1 MFINKII
8 RNIYSIKYNIYDL
21 INYIK
26 FYKMRKN
33 NKKFNTSKIDYNNII
48 NSEIVIKNKFEI
60 IIYNNK
66 IFNNYI
72 GLYKYKKKKC
82 KDKKLENLNSY
93 VDIYNIKKF
102 LNSRIILIPNYK
114 IIDNYFN
121 YYKNK
126 YYCIYNFYI
135 VDMDDFF
142 IYVKKENDIIQKIEI
157 FFILILYILIYLLL
171 FYKIIQK
178 IILII

>member
-1 MFINKII
+1 MI
-8 RNIYSIKYNIYDL
+8 
-21 INYIK
+21 
-26 FYKMRKN
+26 
-33 NKKFNTSKIDYNNII
+33 
-48 NSEIVIKNKFEI
+48 
-60 IIYNNK
+60 
-66 IFNNYI
+66 
-72 GLYKYKKKKC
+72 
-82 KDKKLENLNSY
+82 KKLENLNSY

-102 LNSRIILIPNYK
+102 LNSRIIVIPNYK

-121 YYKNK
+121 NYKNK
-126 YYCIYNFYI
+126 YFFIYNFYI